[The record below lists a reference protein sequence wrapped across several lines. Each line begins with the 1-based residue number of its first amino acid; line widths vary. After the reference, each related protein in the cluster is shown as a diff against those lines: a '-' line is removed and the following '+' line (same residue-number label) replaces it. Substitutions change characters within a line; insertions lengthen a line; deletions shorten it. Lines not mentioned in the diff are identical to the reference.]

1 MLGFLHTAASHVP
14 TFERLARDAD
24 PALSCRHAVEAPLLA
39 AATAAGGVD
48 AALAARIAAR
58 VDALRAAG
66 ARVVVCTC
74 STIGDAAE
82 AASRP
87 QAPVLR
93 IDRPMAEA
101 AVRRG
106 ARVAVVAALD
116 TALAATVAL
125 LRAVAREQ
133 GRAVAIAP
141 VLCAAAWPRFV
152 AGDLAAY
159 AAATAAAARAAAPAV
174 DVVVLGQV
182 SMAPAIERLADLAT
196 PVLAATPLG
205 VQVAVERCRALR
217 APAPGGSAAARR
229 PGRARR

>member
-14 TFERLARDAD
+14 TFERLARAID
-24 PALSCRHAVEAPLLA
+24 PALPCRHAVEASLLA
-39 AATAAGGVD
+39 AATEAGGID

-58 VDALRAAG
+58 IDALRAAG

-74 STIGDAAE
+74 STLGDAAE

-87 QAPVLR
+87 DAPVLR

-106 ARVAVVAALD
+106 PRVAVVAALD

-125 LRAVAREQ
+125 LRDVARQQ

-141 VLCAAAWPRFV
+141 VLCAAAWPCFV

-159 AAATAAAARAAAPAV
+159 GAAVAAAVRAAAPAA

-182 SMAPAIERLADLAT
+182 SMAPVVEQVDDLAT

-205 VQVAVERCRALR
+205 VRVAAERWRALSP
-217 APAPGGSAAARR
+217 PAPGGSAAARR
-229 PGRARR
+229 SDRAPR